1 LLAEFRRAETRSGA
15 IQAFFVQKRFELR
28 SAIATKFLT
37 GIIYLINNSLEFC
50 KAKLRGPSSPPISE
64 PQQLKKLYWR
74 SGGNGFS

>member
-1 LLAEFRRAETRSGA
+1 MGTRSPSSILGA
-15 IQAFFVQKRFELR
+15 P
-28 SAIATKFLT
+28 TKFLT